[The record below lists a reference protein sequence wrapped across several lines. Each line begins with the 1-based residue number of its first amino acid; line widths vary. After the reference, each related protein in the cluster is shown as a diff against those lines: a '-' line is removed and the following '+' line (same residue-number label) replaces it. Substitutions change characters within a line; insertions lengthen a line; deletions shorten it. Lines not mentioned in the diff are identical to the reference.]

1 MDLATETATVWPVSE
16 AKVAPNWRKD
26 LGEALAK
33 HLTSCG
39 FNSNLQGWHFSI
51 YNLFVSFLLQFFVTF
66 VNVIPQEDVYLSVFH
81 TLLEQAYEE
90 FKT

>member
-51 YNLFVSFLLQFFVTF
+51 YNFVCFISSSILCDFCECDSTRGCVLVCVSYTTGTS
-66 VNVIPQEDVYLSVFH
+66 I
-81 TLLEQAYEE
+81 
-90 FKT
+90 